1 MDVFWK
7 ALGTALVSVVLTLA
21 LERQSKDFSL
31 LLTLAVCGMTGI
43 AAVTFLRPVLD
54 YLGELC
60 AMADLQQ
67 GMLYAL
73 LKVFGIGMSG
83 EIAASVCSDAGN
95 SSLGKGLRFLSN
107 AAILYL
113 SIPIFSSLMDLLNQ
127 ILREV

>member
-1 MDVFWK
+1 MDAFWK
-7 ALGTALVSVVLTLA
+7 ALGTCLVSVVLTLA

-31 LLTLAVCGMTGI
+31 LLTLAVCGLTAI
-43 AAVTFLRPVLD
+43 AAITFLRPVLD
-54 YLGELC
+54 YLGQLC

-73 LKVFGIGMSG
+73 MKAFGVGMAG

-95 SSLGKGLRFLSN
+95 SSLGRGIHFLSN

-113 SIPIFSSLMDLLNQ
+113 SIPIFSSLMDLLVQ
-127 ILREV
+127 ILNEV

>member
-31 LLTLAVCGMTGI
+31 LLTLAVCGMTAL